1 MENQENVDI
10 KKIGKDKACNLL
22 KICIYISLFSIITYI
37 FMMFVYNSF
46 DFGFIFEVISFVFV
60 IFAYNKIGQYDFQS
74 GKRNIIIAMIPFGWL
89 IIYDFIDLIVNIR
102 EVLIEVS
109 IYYLS
114 MDQFFYYIEPYLF
127 DVTLVTN
134 VVLLYKAFS
143 TLNKTEKFKESE
155 DYADIFYNKI

>member
-1 MENQENVDI
+1 MENEENVNI

-22 KICIYISLFSIITYI
+22 KICMAISLFSIVTYI
-37 FMMFVYNSF
+37 FMILVYNSF
-46 DFGFIFEVISFVFV
+46 DFGFIFEVISFVFI
-60 IFAYNKIGQYDFQS
+60 IFAYNKIDLNDFQS

-89 IIYDFIDLIVNIR
+89 IIYDFIDLIVNIK
-102 EVLIEVS
+102 EVLTEVA

-127 DVTLVTN
+127 DVTLVAN

-143 TLNKTEKFKESE
+143 ALNKTETIKESE